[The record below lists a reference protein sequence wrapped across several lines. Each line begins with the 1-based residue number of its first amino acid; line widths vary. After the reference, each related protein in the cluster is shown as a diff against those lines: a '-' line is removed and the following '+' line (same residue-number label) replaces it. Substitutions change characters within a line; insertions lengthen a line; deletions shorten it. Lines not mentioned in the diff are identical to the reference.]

1 VVVHIIRELNIK
13 GMKLNKNISFI
24 AIISLLPLLVAG
36 CGLPGQ
42 SFPLNDEVARPAGWT
57 EESHGSD
64 TAPDY
69 DMVFPQ
75 DKVNRI
81 TITISPDNWQLM
93 QDNMTELFGEQGNG
107 GFGGQFRPGAIWPGV
122 DGQPP
127 EINGER
133 PEGMPPGR
141 FGPPPD
147 MEDLFPDGFPPA
159 DGEFPDDFIP
169 GEGRFPGGFPPGGDM
184 MPGGGLFGMGDM
196 TPENPVWVPATIE
209 FNGITWTN
217 VGVRYKGNSSLMQGW
232 RSGTLKM
239 PLKMDFD
246 EFESEYPE
254 IQDQRFYGFKQLSLS
269 NCFNDPTYMRD
280 AIASDI
286 LEKAGLVAAE
296 TAHYEVI
303 LDYGDGPVD
312 LGLYVVIEVID
323 DTVIE
328 RYFGDDP
335 GNIYEGEGAGA
346 SLAEGTFNRIEG
358 SFQKENNRQEDDWG
372 DIEELYKVL
381 HSELRTTDAGA
392 WRAGLEEVFDVDVF
406 LEWLAISS
414 IIQHWDSYGSMSHNY
429 YLYHDLDTGRL
440 VWISWDH
447 NEVFKTGG
455 DENGRAGMMGPGG
468 MRRTLSLSRDE
479 TGDSWPLIRFLLD
492 DPVYH
497 EKYLNYI
504 GELVD
509 GALEP
514 EALADECRRMEK
526 LIESYAI
533 EDSNGA
539 AFASSVQELIDRIY
553 QCHQAA
559 ADFATGGS

>member
-1 VVVHIIRELNIK
+1 
-13 GMKLNKNISFI
+13 MKLNKNISFI

-42 SFPLNDEVARPAGWT
+42 SFSLNDEVARPTGWT
-57 EESHGSD
+57 EKSHGSD
-64 TAPDY
+64 AAPDY

-81 TITISPDNWQLM
+81 TITISPDNWQVM
-93 QDNMTELFGEQGNG
+93 QDNMTGLFGEQGNG
-107 GFGGQFRPGAIWPGV
+107 GFWGQFRTGAIWPGG

-147 MEDLFPDGFPPA
+147 MEEMFPDGFPPA
-159 DGEFPDDFIP
+159 DGEFPDDFVP

-184 MPGGGLFGMGDM
+184 MPGGGAFGMGDM

-232 RSGTLKM
+232 RSGTQKM

-254 IQDQRFYGFKQLSLS
+254 IEDQRFYGFKQLSLS
-269 NCFNDPTYMRD
+269 NCFNDQTYMRD
-280 AIASDI
+280 AITADI
-286 LEKAGLVAAE
+286 LEEAGLVAAE
-296 TAHYEVI
+296 TAYYEVM
-303 LDYGDGPVD
+303 LDYGEGPVD
-312 LGLYVVIEVID
+312 LGIYVVIEVID

-328 RYFGDDP
+328 RYFGDDS
-335 GNIYEGEGAGA
+335 GNIYEGEGAAA
-346 SLAEGTFNRIEG
+346 SLAEGTFNRIED
-358 SFQKENNRQEDDWG
+358 SFQKENNRQEDDWS
-372 DIEELYKVL
+372 DIEELYNVL
-381 HSELRTTDAGA
+381 HSELRITDAET
-392 WRAGLEEVFDVDVF
+392 WRNNLEDVFDVDVF

-414 IIQHWDSYGSMSHNY
+414 VIQHWDSYGSMSHNY
-429 YLYHDLDTGRL
+429 YLYHDPGSGQLI
-440 VWISWDH
+440 WISWDH

-455 DENGRAGMMGPGG
+455 DENGNTGMMGPGG

-479 TGDSWPLIRFLLD
+479 TGDRWPLIRFLLD

-497 EKYLNYI
+497 EKYLDYI
-504 GELVD
+504 GELAN
-509 GALEP
+509 GAFNLDKLTEKCH
-514 EALADECRRMEK
+514 EMEE
-526 LIESYAI
+526 LIEPYI
-533 EDSNGA
+533 EQDSNGTT
-539 AFASSVQELIDRIY
+539 FESSVQELIDRIY

-559 ADFATGGS
+559 ADFAAGGS